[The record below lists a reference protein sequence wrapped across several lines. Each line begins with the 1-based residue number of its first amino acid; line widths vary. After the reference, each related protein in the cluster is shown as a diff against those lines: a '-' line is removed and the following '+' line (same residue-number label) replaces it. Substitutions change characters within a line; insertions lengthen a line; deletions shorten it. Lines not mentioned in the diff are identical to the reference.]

1 MSFRQEF
8 IDKLDSDDRLFEC
21 DVLNMLLSNAYGGKD
36 MTAVAMRLLERF
48 PSIRA
53 MAAADYNQLKAVDGV
68 TDGIALYLLSLNK
81 LLSASEEGGGIIKNS
96 DDCLKFARSRFCDK
110 DSEWAEFIFVNRAYK
125 VTEVKQFGSYLTDR
139 VNVPLKSIMA
149 MISVSKAYGLYFVHN
164 HVNFPPLPSKTD
176 DMSTAKI
183 ALACDACGIKFFD
196 HIILGED
203 DKSYSYKAEGRI
215 EEVKAKYSGNN

>member
-36 MTAVAMRLLERF
+36 MSTVAKRLLARF

-53 MAAADYNQLKAVDGV
+53 IAAADYDQLKAVDGV
-68 TDGIALYLLSLNK
+68 TDGVALYLMSFDK
-81 LLSASEEGGGIIKNS
+81 LLSASEPSGGIVKSS
-96 DDCLKFARSRFCDK
+96 DDCIDLVRGHFGDK
-110 DSEWAEFIFVNRAYK
+110 DSEWAEFIFINRANK
-125 VTEVKQFGSYLTDR
+125 VIEVKKYSSSLTDR
-139 VNVPLKSIMA
+139 VNVPLKNIMA

-176 DMSTAKI
+176 DISTAKI

-196 HIILGED
+196 HIIFGEEN
-203 DKSYSYKAEGRI
+203 KTYSYKSEGRI
-215 EEVKAKYSGNN
+215 EEVKRLYSGN

>member
-21 DVLNMLLSNAYGGKD
+21 DVLNMLLSNAYGGRD
-36 MTAVAMRLLERF
+36 MSVVAGRLLARF

-68 TDGIALYLLSLNK
+68 TDGIALYLMSLNR
-81 LLSASEEGGGIIKNS
+81 LLTASEDGERVIKNS
-96 DDCLKFARSRFCDK
+96 DDCLKLALSHFGDR
-110 DSEWAEFIFVNRAYK
+110 DSECAEFIFINRAYK
-125 VTEVKQFGSYLTDR
+125 VIEVKQFGSSLTDR

-183 ALACDACGIKFFD
+183 ALACDACGIKFLD
-196 HIILGED
+196 HIILGEN

-215 EEVKAKYSGNN
+215 EEVKTKYSEN

>member
-8 IDKLDSDDRLFEC
+8 INKLDGDDRLFEC

-36 MTAVAMRLLERF
+36 MSTVARRLLERF

-53 MAAADYNQLKAVDGV
+53 MASADYDQLKAVDGV
-68 TDGIALYLLSLNK
+68 TDGVALYLMSLNR
-81 LLSASEEGGGIIKNS
+81 LLSASEESGGIIKNS
-96 DDCLKFARSRFCDK
+96 ADCLNLARSHFCDK

-125 VTEVKQFGSYLTDR
+125 AIEVKQFGSSLTDR

-196 HIILGED
+196 HIILGEN
-203 DKSYSYKAEGRI
+203 DKSYSYRSEGRI
-215 EEVKAKYSGNN
+215 EEVKRKYKEN

>member
-36 MTAVAMRLLERF
+36 MSAVARRLLERF

-53 MAAADYNQLKAVDGV
+53 MAAADYDQLKAVDGV
-68 TDGIALYLLSLNK
+68 TDGVALYLMSLNR
-81 LLSASEEGGGIIKNS
+81 LLSTSEGNGETVKNS
-96 DDCLKFARSRFCDK
+96 ADCLKLARGHFGDK
-110 DSEWAEFIFVNRAYK
+110 DSEWAEFIFVNRAGR
-125 VTEVKQFGSYLTDR
+125 VIEVKQFGSSLTDR

-176 DMSTAKI
+176 DTSTAKI

-203 DKSYSYKAEGRI
+203 NKSYSYQAEGRI
-215 EEVKAKYSGNN
+215 EEVKRKYKEN